1 MENKPTQDGTFKKLY
16 HIDNLPQDAVWR
28 DKIGLCTRSLGQAA
42 GSRNLYVNIDS
53 VPPGA
58 YSTRFHS
65 HSQQEEFCIPVKA
78 GDFFAKPVGEGIAHT
93 FYNSGE
99 KPLVLLDVGTVEK
112 EDTCIYPRDNML
124 MHKSNGITRVFRLDS
139 EEHTWTSE
147 PNEEVV
153 DENGCTTD
161 SLQVLK

>member
-1 MENKPTQDGTFKKLY
+1 MENKPTQDGTVKKLY

-65 HSQQEEFCIPVKA
+65 HSQQEEFFLVLEGCGTLHLNDDCIPVKA
-78 GDFFAKPVGEGIAHT
+78 GGFLCQAGGRGNCAYILQFRGKTVGSA
-93 FYNSGE
+93 
-99 KPLVLLDVGTVEK
+99 
-112 EDTCIYPRDNML
+112 
-124 MHKSNGITRVFRLDS
+124 
-139 EEHTWTSE
+139 
-147 PNEEVV
+147 
-153 DENGCTTD
+153 GCGNCGKGRYLYI
-161 SLQVLK
+161 SKG

>member
-42 GSRNLYVNIDS
+42 GSRKLYVNIDS

-58 YSTRFHS
+58 YSTVFTAIPSRKSFFWFWRDAEHC
-65 HSQQEEFCIPVKA
+65 HLNDDCIPVKA
-78 GDFFAKPVGEGIAHT
+78 GDFFAKPAGEGIAHT

-124 MHKSNGITRVFRLDS
+124 MHKSNGITRVFCLDS
-139 EEHTWTSE
+139 EETYLDFRTE
-147 PNEEVV
+147 
-153 DENGCTTD
+153 
-161 SLQVLK
+161 